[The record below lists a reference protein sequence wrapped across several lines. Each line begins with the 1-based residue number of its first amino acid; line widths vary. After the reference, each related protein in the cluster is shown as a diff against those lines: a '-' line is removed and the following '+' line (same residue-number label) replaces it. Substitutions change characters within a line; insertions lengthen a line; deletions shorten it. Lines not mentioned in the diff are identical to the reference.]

1 MPVMLSHATLI
12 LALIFTICGAAR
24 ALYAQSAQL
33 IEAAKKEGKA
43 VIYGSLESDTVDA
56 IIQGFKKKTGID
68 AEYWRASATKV
79 MDRAMSEFRAGKP
92 LADGIVAADNVMRLM
107 QQQGF
112 FQKYD
117 SPTNSDFPKDVIDP
131 NLGPRYRNVVVGVV
145 YNKSALKPAEFPKSL
160 EDLAK
165 PQYKGKIVMPDPTQH
180 TTTTQWLASLYKI
193 MGKEKSDKFMRDLAA
208 NKPIWVESLLP
219 SAERVA
225 SGEIPIAITYVKYA
239 YIHGKKGA
247 PVDYVR
253 SAKMIGD
260 ASYITL
266 AHKAPHPNAGKAF
279 IDYFLDD
286 ESMNLMAKLGEF
298 VNRKGV
304 LPPLADADKIGFVE
318 MDDLSTK
325 EFAEKKKEYTQ
336 IFLR

>member
-1 MPVMLSHATLI
+1 MLPICVVLVAFLTVPATASVL
-12 LALIFTICGAAR
+12 F
-24 ALYAQSAQL
+24 AQSAQL
-33 IEAAKKEGKA
+33 LEAAKKDGKA
-43 VIYGSLESDTVDA
+43 VIYGSLEGDTMEA
-56 IIQGFKKKTGID
+56 ILQGFKKKTGVE

-79 MDRAMSEFRAGKP
+79 MDRAMTEFRAGKP
-92 LADGIVAADNVMRLM
+92 VADAIVAADNVMRLM
-107 QQQGF
+107 QKDGF

-117 SPTNSDFPKDVIDP
+117 SPTNSDFPKDVLDP

-145 YNKSALKPAEFPKSL
+145 YNKSALKQNEYPKSL
-160 EDLAK
+160 DDLAK

-193 MGKEKSDKFMRDLAA
+193 MGKEKAEKFMRDLAA
-208 NKPIWVESLLP
+208 NKPVWVESLLP

-239 YIHGKKGA
+239 YIDAKKGA

-253 SAKMIGD
+253 DPKLIGD

-266 AHKAPHPNAGKAF
+266 ASKAPHVNAGKAF
-279 IDYFLDD
+279 IDYFLGD
-286 ESMNLMAKLGEF
+286 ESMNLMSKLGEF

-304 LPPLADADKIGFVE
+304 LPPLPGIEKLGFVE

-325 EFAEKKKEYTQ
+325 EFAEKKKEYSQ

>member
-1 MPVMLSHATLI
+1 MLSKTLWLTFLVCLSHAS
-12 LALIFTICGAAR
+12 ALH
-24 ALYAQSAQL
+24 AQSAQL

-43 VIYGSLESDTVDA
+43 VIYGSLESDTMDA
-56 IIQGFKKKTGID
+56 ILQGFKKKTGIE

-79 MDRAMSEFRAGKP
+79 MDRAMTEFRAGKTG
-92 LADGIVAADNVMRLM
+92 ADAIVAADNVMRLM
-107 QQQGF
+107 QKDGY
-112 FQKYD
+112 FQKYN
-117 SPTNSDFPKDVIDP
+117 SPTNSDFPKDVLDP

-145 YNKSALKPAEFPKSL
+145 YNKSALKQNEYPKSL

-165 PQYKGKIVMPDPTQH
+165 PQYRGKIVMPDPTQH

-193 MGKEKSDKFMRDLAA
+193 MGKEKSEKFMRDLAA

-219 SAERVA
+219 AAERVA
-225 SGEIPIAITYVKYA
+225 SGELPIAITYVKYA
-239 YIHGKKGA
+239 YIHGQKGA
-247 PVDYVR
+247 PVDYIR
-253 SAKMIGD
+253 DPKLIGD

-266 AHKAPHPNAGKAF
+266 AHKAPHVNAGKAF

-286 ESMNLMAKLGEF
+286 ESMHMMAKLGEF
-298 VNRKGV
+298 VNRKGI
-304 LPPLADADKIGFVE
+304 LPPLAGADKIGFVE

-325 EFAEKKKEYTQ
+325 DFAEKKKEYTQ

>member
-1 MPVMLSHATLI
+1 MQTSVHILLVAFLSLPLNVTTL
-12 LALIFTICGAAR
+12 F
-24 ALYAQSAQL
+24 AQSAQL
-33 IEAAKKEGKA
+33 LDAARKEGKA
-43 VIYGSLESDTVDA
+43 VIYGSLESDTMDA
-56 IIQGFKKKTGID
+56 IVQAFKKKTGVD

-79 MDRAMSEFRAGKP
+79 MDRAMTEFRAGKNG
-92 LADGIVAADNVMRLM
+92 ADAIVAADNVMRLM
-107 QQQGF
+107 QKEGF

-117 SPTNSDFPKDVIDP
+117 SPTNSDFPKEVLDP

-145 YNKSALKPAEFPKSL
+145 YNKSALKPNEYPKSL

-193 MGKEKSDKFMRDLAA
+193 MGKEKAEKFMRDLAA
-208 NKPIWVESLLP
+208 NKPVWVESLLP

-225 SGEIPIAITYVKYA
+225 SGEIPIAITYIKYA
-239 YIHGKKGA
+239 YIDSKKGA

-253 SAKMIGD
+253 DAKVIGD

-266 AHKAPHPNAGKAF
+266 AAKAPHVNAGKAF

-286 ESMNLMAKLGEF
+286 ESMNLMSKLGEF

-304 LPPLADADKIGFVE
+304 LPPLAGADKLGFVE

>member
-1 MPVMLSHATLI
+1 ML
-12 LALIFTICGAAR
+12 F
-24 ALYAQSAQL
+24 AQSAQL
-33 IEAAKKEGKA
+33 LEAAKKDGKA
-43 VIYGSLESDTVDA
+43 VIYGSLEGDTMEA
-56 IIQGFKKKTGID
+56 ILQGFRKKTGVE

-79 MDRAMSEFRAGKP
+79 MDRAMTEFRAGKP
-92 LADGIVAADNVMRLM
+92 VADAIVAADNVMRLM
-107 QQQGF
+107 QKDGF

-117 SPTNSDFPKDVIDP
+117 SPTNSDFPKDVLDP

-145 YNKSALKPAEFPKSL
+145 YNKSALKQNEYPKSL
-160 EDLAK
+160 DDLAK

-193 MGKEKSDKFMRDLAA
+193 MGKEKAEKFMRDLAA
-208 NKPIWVESLLP
+208 NKPVWVESLLP

-239 YIHGKKGA
+239 YIDAKKGA

-253 SAKMIGD
+253 DPKLIGD

-266 AHKAPHPNAGKAF
+266 ASKAPHVNAGKAF
-279 IDYFLDD
+279 IDYFLGD
-286 ESMNLMAKLGEF
+286 ESMNLMSKLGEF

-304 LPPLADADKIGFVE
+304 LPPLPGIEKLGFVE

-325 EFAEKKKEYTQ
+325 EFAEKKKEYSQ
-336 IFLR
+336 IFFR

>member
-1 MPVMLSHATLI
+1 MLSIYLMLFAFLSMPLTAT
-12 LALIFTICGAAR
+12 ALF
-24 ALYAQSAQL
+24 AQSAQL
-33 IEAAKKEGKA
+33 LEAAKKEGKA
-43 VIYGSLESDTVDA
+43 VIYGSLESDTMDV
-56 IIQGFKKKTGID
+56 IVQGFKKKTGID

-79 MDRAMSEFRAGKP
+79 MDRAMTEFRAGKP
-92 LADGIVAADNVMRLM
+92 AADAIVAADNVMRLM
-107 QQQGF
+107 HKEGF

-117 SPTNSDFPKDVIDP
+117 SPTNNDYPKEVLDP

-145 YNKSALKPAEFPKSL
+145 YNKSALKPNEYPKSL

-165 PQYKGKIVMPDPTQH
+165 PLYKGKIVMPDPTQH

-193 MGKEKSDKFMRDLAA
+193 MGKEKAEKFMRDLAA

-225 SGEIPIAITYVKYA
+225 SGETPVAITYVKYA

-253 SAKMIGD
+253 DAKLIGD

-266 AHKAPHPNAGKAF
+266 ASKAPHVNAGKAF

-298 VNRKGV
+298 VNRKGI
-304 LPPLADADKIGFVE
+304 LPPLAGADKLGFVE

>member
-1 MPVMLSHATLI
+1 MLSIYLMLFAFLSMPLTAT
-12 LALIFTICGAAR
+12 ALF
-24 ALYAQSAQL
+24 AQSAQL
-33 IEAAKKEGKA
+33 LEAAKKEGKA
-43 VIYGSLESDTVDA
+43 VIYGSLESDTMDV
-56 IIQGFKKKTGID
+56 IVQGFKKKTGID

-79 MDRAMSEFRAGKP
+79 MDRAMTEFRAGKP
-92 LADGIVAADNVMRLM
+92 AADAIVAADNVMRLM
-107 QQQGF
+107 HKEGF

-117 SPTNSDFPKDVIDP
+117 SPTNNDYPKEVLDP

-145 YNKSALKPAEFPKSL
+145 YNKSALKPNEYPKSL

-165 PQYKGKIVMPDPTQH
+165 PLYKGKIVMPDPTQH

-193 MGKEKSDKFMRDLAA
+193 MGKEKAEKFMRDLAA

-225 SGEIPIAITYVKYA
+225 SGETPVAITYVKYA

-253 SAKMIGD
+253 DAKLIGD

-266 AHKAPHPNAGKAF
+266 ASKAPHVNAGKAF

-298 VNRKGV
+298 VNRKGI
-304 LPPLADADKIGFVE
+304 LPPLAGADKLGFVE

-325 EFAEKKKEYTQ
+325 DFAEKKKEYTQ

>member
-1 MPVMLSHATLI
+1 MLSKTALFLSLI
-12 LALIFTICGAAR
+12 VNLCGATS
-24 ALYAQSAQL
+24 ALYGQSAAL
-33 IEAAKKEGKA
+33 LEAAKKEGK
-43 VIYGSLESDTVDA
+43 VTVYGSLESDTMDV
-56 IIQGFKKKTGID
+56 IMQGFRKKTGIE
-68 AEYWRASATKV
+68 AKYWRASATKV

-112 FQKYD
+112 FQKYE

-193 MGKEKSDKFMRDLAA
+193 MGKEKSEKFMRDLAA
-208 NKPIWVESLLP
+208 NKPVWVESLLP

-225 SGEIPIAITYVKYA
+225 SGEFPIAITYVKYA
-239 YIHGKKGA
+239 YIHGQKGA

-253 SAKMIGD
+253 EPKLIGD

-266 AHKAPHPNAGKAF
+266 ASKAPHVKAGNAF

-286 ESMNLMAKLGEF
+286 ESMKMMSKLGEF

-304 LPPLADADKIGFVE
+304 LPPLPGADKIGFVE

-325 EFAEKKKEYTQ
+325 DFAEKKKEYTQ

>member
-1 MPVMLSHATLI
+1 MLAIYLVLFAFLSLPLTATSLS
-12 LALIFTICGAAR
+12 
-24 ALYAQSAQL
+24 AQSAQL
-33 IEAAKKEGKA
+33 LDAAKKEGKA
-43 VIYGSLESDTVDA
+43 VIYGSLESDTMDV
-56 IIQGFKKKTGID
+56 IVQGFKKKTGID

-79 MDRAMSEFRAGKP
+79 MDRAMTEFRAGKP
-92 LADGIVAADNVMRLM
+92 AADAIVAADNVMRLM
-107 QQQGF
+107 HKEGF

-117 SPTNSDFPKDVIDP
+117 SPTNNDYPKEVLDP

-145 YNKSALKPAEFPKSL
+145 YNKSALKPNEYPKLL

-165 PQYKGKIVMPDPTQH
+165 PLYKGKIVMPDPTQH

-193 MGKEKSDKFMRDLAA
+193 MGKEKSEKFMRDLAA
-208 NKPIWVESLLP
+208 NKPVWVESLLP

-225 SGEIPIAITYVKYA
+225 SGESPIAITYIKYA

-253 SAKMIGD
+253 DAKLIGD

-266 AHKAPHPNAGKAF
+266 ASKAPHANAGKVF
-279 IDYFLDD
+279 IDYFLGD

-298 VNRKGV
+298 VNRKGI
-304 LPPLADADKIGFVE
+304 LPPLAGADKLGFVE

-325 EFAEKKKEYTQ
+325 DFAEKKKEYTQ

>member
-1 MPVMLSHATLI
+1 LRKTFY
-12 LALIFTICGAAR
+12 LALTLLLSIFVVCTVAQ
-24 ALYAQSAQL
+24 AQSAKL
-33 IEAAKKEGKA
+33 IEAAKKEGKVVA
-43 VIYGSLESDTVDA
+43 YGSLESDTMDSIMQA
-56 IIQGFKKKTGID
+56 FQKKFGVEV
-68 AEYWRASATKV
+68 EYWRASATKV

-92 LADGIVAADNVMRLM
+92 LADVIVTADNVMRLM

-112 FQKYD
+112 FQKYE
-117 SPTNSDFPKDVIDP
+117 SPTNSDFPKDVIDAA
-131 NLGPRYRNVVVGVV
+131 LGPRYRNVVIGVV

-193 MGKEKSDKFMRDLAA
+193 MGREKSEKFMRDLAA
-208 NKPIWVESLLP
+208 NKPVWVESLLP
-219 SAERVA
+219 AAERVA
-225 SGEIPIAITYVKYA
+225 SGEFPIAITYVKYA

-253 SAKMIGD
+253 AAKLIGD
-260 ASYITL
+260 GSYIAL
-266 AHKAPHPNAGKAF
+266 GNKAPHVNAGKAF

-286 ESMNLMAKLGEF
+286 DSMNMMAKLGEF

-304 LPPLADADKIGFVE
+304 LPPLPDADKIGFVE

-325 EFAEKKKEYTQ
+325 DFAEKKKEYTQ

>member
-1 MPVMLSHATLI
+1 MLAIYLCYSVPSVPFTAS
-12 LALIFTICGAAR
+12 ALF
-24 ALYAQSAQL
+24 AQSAQL
-33 IEAAKKEGKA
+33 IDAAKKEGKA
-43 VIYGSLESDTVDA
+43 VIYGSLESDTMDV
-56 IIQGFKKKTGID
+56 ILQGFKKKTGIE

-79 MDRAMSEFRAGKP
+79 MDRAMTEFRAGKP
-92 LADGIVAADNVMRLM
+92 AADAIVAADNVMRLM
-107 QQQGF
+107 QKEGF

-117 SPTNSDFPKDVIDP
+117 SPTNSDYPKDVLDP

-145 YNKSALKPAEFPKSL
+145 YNKSALKPNEYPKSL

-193 MGKEKSDKFMRDLAA
+193 MGKEKAEKFMRDLAA
-208 NKPIWVESLLP
+208 NKPVWVESLLP
-219 SAERVA
+219 AAERVA
-225 SGEIPIAITYVKYA
+225 SGEFPIAITYVKYA

-253 SAKMIGD
+253 DAKLIGD

-266 AHKAPHPNAGKAF
+266 ANKAPHVNAGKAF

-298 VNRKGV
+298 VNRKGI
-304 LPPLADADKIGFVE
+304 LPPLAGADKIGFVE

-325 EFAEKKKEYTQ
+325 DFAEKKKEYTQ

>member
-1 MPVMLSHATLI
+1 MLAIYLVLFGFLSVPLTATSL
-12 LALIFTICGAAR
+12 F
-24 ALYAQSAQL
+24 AQSAQL
-33 IEAAKKEGKA
+33 LDAAKKEGKA
-43 VIYGSLESDTVDA
+43 VIYGSLESDTMDV
-56 IIQGFKKKTGID
+56 IVQGFKKKTGID

-79 MDRAMSEFRAGKP
+79 MDRAMTEFRAGKP
-92 LADGIVAADNVMRLM
+92 AADAIVAADNVMRLM
-107 QQQGF
+107 HKEGF

-117 SPTNSDFPKDVIDP
+117 SPTNNDYPKDVLDP

-145 YNKSALKPAEFPKSL
+145 YNKSALKPNEYPKSL

-165 PQYKGKIVMPDPTQH
+165 PLYKGKIVMPDPTQH

-193 MGKEKSDKFMRDLAA
+193 MGKEKSEKFMRDLAA

-225 SGEIPIAITYVKYA
+225 SGESPIAITYIKYA

-253 SAKMIGD
+253 DAKLIGD

-266 AHKAPHPNAGKAF
+266 AGKAPHANAGKAF
-279 IDYFLDD
+279 IDYFLGD

-298 VNRKGV
+298 VNRKGI
-304 LPPLADADKIGFVE
+304 LPPLAGADKLGFVE

-325 EFAEKKKEYTQ
+325 DFAEKKKEYTQ

>member
-1 MPVMLSHATLI
+1 MLAIYLLLFAFLSVPLTATSLS
-12 LALIFTICGAAR
+12 
-24 ALYAQSAQL
+24 AQSAQL
-33 IEAAKKEGKA
+33 FDAAKKEGKA
-43 VIYGSLESDTVDA
+43 VIYGSLESDTMDV

-79 MDRAMSEFRAGKP
+79 MDRAMTEFRAGKP
-92 LADGIVAADNVMRLM
+92 AADAIVAADNVMRLM
-107 QQQGF
+107 HKEGF

-117 SPTNSDFPKDVIDP
+117 SPTNNDYPKEVLDP

-145 YNKSALKPAEFPKSL
+145 YNKSALKPNEYPKSL

-165 PQYKGKIVMPDPTQH
+165 PLYKGKIVMPDPTQH

-193 MGKEKSDKFMRDLAA
+193 MGKEKSEKFMRDLAA
-208 NKPIWVESLLP
+208 NKPVWVESLLP

-225 SGEIPIAITYVKYA
+225 SGESPIAITYIKYA

-253 SAKMIGD
+253 DAKLIGD

-266 AHKAPHPNAGKAF
+266 ASKAPHANAGKAF
-279 IDYFLDD
+279 IDYFLGD

-298 VNRKGV
+298 VNRKGI
-304 LPPLADADKIGFVE
+304 LPPLAGADKLGFVE

-325 EFAEKKKEYTQ
+325 DFAEKKKEYTQ

>member
-1 MPVMLSHATLI
+1 MLRLTQWVVLAFSFALASSITL
-12 LALIFTICGAAR
+12 
-24 ALYAQSAQL
+24 AQTPQL
-33 IEAAKKEGKA
+33 MDAAKKEGK
-43 VIYGSLESDTVDA
+43 VTIYGSLEGDTVDA
-56 IIQGFKKKTGID
+56 IIQGFKKKTGIE

-92 LADGIVAADNVMRLM
+92 IADAIIAADNVMRLM
-107 QQQGF
+107 HKEGF

-117 SPTNSDFPKDVIDP
+117 SPTNADFPKEVLDP
-131 NLGPRYRNVVVGVV
+131 NLGPRYRNVVVGII
-145 YNKSALKPAEFPKSL
+145 YNKNALKASEYPKSL
-160 EDLAK
+160 EDLGK
-165 PQYKGKIVMPDPTQH
+165 PIYRGKIVMPDPTQH

-193 MGKEKSDKFMRDLAA
+193 MGKEKSEKFMRDLAA

-225 SGEIPIAITYVKYA
+225 SGETPVAITYVKYA

-253 SAKMIGD
+253 EPKLIGD
-260 ASYITL
+260 ASYISL
-266 AHKAPHPNAGKAF
+266 AAKAPRVNAGKAF

-286 ESMNLMAKLGEF
+286 ESMNIMSKLGEF

-304 LPPLADADKIGFVE
+304 LPPLPGADKIGFVE

-325 EFAEKKKEYTQ
+325 DFAEKKKEYTQ

>member
-1 MPVMLSHATLI
+1 MLAIYLVLFAFLSVPLTAT
-12 LALIFTICGAAR
+12 ALF
-24 ALYAQSAQL
+24 AQSAQL
-33 IEAAKKEGKA
+33 TDAAKKEGKT
-43 VIYGSLESDTVDA
+43 VIYGSLESDTMDV
-56 IIQGFKKKTGID
+56 IVQGFKKKTGID

-79 MDRAMSEFRAGKP
+79 MDRAMTEFRAGKP
-92 LADGIVAADNVMRLM
+92 AADAIVAADNVMRLM
-107 QQQGF
+107 HKEGF

-117 SPTNSDFPKDVIDP
+117 SPTNNDYPKEVLDP

-145 YNKSALKPAEFPKSL
+145 YNKSALKPNEYPKSL

-165 PQYKGKIVMPDPTQH
+165 PLYKGKIVMPDPTQH

-193 MGKEKSDKFMRDLAA
+193 MGKEKAEKFMRDLAA
-208 NKPIWVESLLP
+208 NKPVWVESLLP

-225 SGEIPIAITYVKYA
+225 SGESPVAITYIKYA

-253 SAKMIGD
+253 DAKLIGD

-266 AHKAPHPNAGKAF
+266 ASKSPHANAGKAF
-279 IDYFLDD
+279 IDYFLGD

-298 VNRKGV
+298 VNRKGI
-304 LPPLADADKIGFVE
+304 LPPLAGADKLGFVE